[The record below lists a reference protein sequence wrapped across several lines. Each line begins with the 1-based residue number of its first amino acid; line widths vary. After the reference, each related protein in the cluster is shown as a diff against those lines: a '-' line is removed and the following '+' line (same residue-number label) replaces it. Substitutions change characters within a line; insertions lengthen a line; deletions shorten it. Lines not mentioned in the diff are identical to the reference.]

1 MNSISHGLDVYALHH
16 RVGRGFQPN
25 KLGLWR
31 QKPQQ
36 IFQSF
41 PVPELELD
49 LEVVFQVTEVAEV
62 APIKVV

>member
-36 IFQSF
+36 IFQINCF
-41 PVPELELD
+41 LNLKLIIPEGSA
-49 LEVVFQVTEVAEV
+49 FS
-62 APIKVV
+62 